1 MKFVPMDPINNIQ
14 ALFQI
19 MAWHQSGDKPLSEPM
34 MFFIYGPIYASLGLT
49 DKVER
54 PLIFIKAPS
63 GGCKVCEYLT
73 HWGLMALLW

>member
-34 MFFIYGPIYASLGLT
+34 MFFIYGPIFASLGLT
-49 DKVER
+49 VLNKLGSKTIDFYKSTQWW
-54 PLIFIKAPS
+54 L
-63 GGCKVCEYLT
+63 
-73 HWGLMALLW
+73 